1 VMKGYMSYYE
11 VLSKI
16 QQEKAKVLIQLLDE
30 ELAH

>member
-1 VMKGYMSYYE
+1 MKGYMAYYE
-11 VLSKI
+11 VLSQI